1 MSCAQGRTALDS
13 PPDHPHRSPH
23 NWGLIYGGGGGNPGG
38 ARGGGKGNGTTLSAS
53 TFLWPLFFPGPPPS
67 PGRARARLPAF
78 AAPPGKW
85 SGNLPHL
92 VGSPALRAGR
102 NAEYQG
108 PVPPVEMRGR
118 RNPAR
123 RLPHALLSF
132 PSPLLPAMDLSATT
146 ASSSDLRAIRTGQE
160 HERCASRSP
169 MLGERAGESC
179 EMKRGRQSDRRR
191 LHASDAGRPRALP
204 WRCPGGAAWWPA
216 PPTIGPSSAPRVPDF
231 NLQTLRGRT
240 AGGLSLNFP
249 GPRREWAGQISS
261 RQPPARA
268 RGAKKTRF
276 LLSHFSSISLP
287 PNSPPRRPPQPL
299 PGRRPASPPPP
310 GRRGWRGAAGGL
322 GQAHLA
328 GRGGRGTV
336 RPKKE
341 GERGRESPSPAQL
354 LRPLFE
360 IPSLFFFFPSVSS
373 PSSGTSSWRMA
384 RPGTSSCPWST

>member
-191 LHASDAGRPRALP
+191 LYASDAGRPRALP

-216 PPTIGPSSAPRVPDF
+216 PPTIGPSSAPRVLDF
-231 NLQTLRGRT
+231 NL
-240 AGGLSLNFP
+240 
-249 GPRREWAGQISS
+249 
-261 RQPPARA
+261 
-268 RGAKKTRF
+268 
-276 LLSHFSSISLP
+276 
-287 PNSPPRRPPQPL
+287 
-299 PGRRPASPPPP
+299 
-310 GRRGWRGAAGGL
+310 
-322 GQAHLA
+322 
-328 GRGGRGTV
+328 
-336 RPKKE
+336 
-341 GERGRESPSPAQL
+341 
-354 LRPLFE
+354 
-360 IPSLFFFFPSVSS
+360 
-373 PSSGTSSWRMA
+373 
-384 RPGTSSCPWST
+384 